1 MIYWFTGQPS
11 QGKTVLAN
19 LLQKEIPEAFRID
32 GDDIR
37 ELFTNKDYTINGRIK
52 NVSAAQNIA
61 QYLNNRGH
69 DVIVSLV
76 SPYID
81 QREDFKKLLGDQIME
96 FYVHSDH
103 KRERS
108 HFDAIAYV
116 SPKENFID
124 VDTTID
130 TPEQSLTKILK
141 AING

>member
-11 QGKTVLAN
+11 QGKTILAN
-19 LLQKEIPEAFRID
+19 LLKENIPNSYRID
-32 GDDIR
+32 GDDMR
-37 ELFTNKDYTINGRIK
+37 ELFTNKDYSINGRVENIK
-52 NVSAAQNIA
+52 TAQRISH
-61 QYLNNRGH
+61 YLHNQGH

-116 SPKENFID
+116 PPKENFID
-124 VDTTID
+124 IDTTVD
-130 TPEQSLTKILK
+130 TPEQSLTKILEV
-141 AING
+141 ING